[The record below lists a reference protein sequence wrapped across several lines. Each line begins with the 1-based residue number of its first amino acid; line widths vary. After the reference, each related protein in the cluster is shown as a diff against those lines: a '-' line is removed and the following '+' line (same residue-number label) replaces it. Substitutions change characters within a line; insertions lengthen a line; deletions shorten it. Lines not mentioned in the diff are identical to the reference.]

1 MLDSCPSTCMLRD
14 AIEKM
19 SRIVSAAF
27 APPTRAR

>member
-1 MLDSCPSTCMLRD
+1 MLASCPSTCMLRA

-19 SRIVSAAF
+19 SRIVSVAL